1 MRLLMKDK
9 VACHRPEVEHRGG
22 KNQRRLNQR
31 VNSPLGLNLDVILT
45 ESIIQVPSHGQYR

>member
-9 VACHRPEVEHRGG
+9 VACRRPEVEHRGG